1 MIWFVFS
8 EWEWDEIKIKHWM
21 KTTAASGNLAPQ
33 TQSIHSPIKLM
44 ALNEFDGMNGEFA
57 LLSIIE

>member
-1 MIWFVFS
+1 
-8 EWEWDEIKIKHWM
+8 M